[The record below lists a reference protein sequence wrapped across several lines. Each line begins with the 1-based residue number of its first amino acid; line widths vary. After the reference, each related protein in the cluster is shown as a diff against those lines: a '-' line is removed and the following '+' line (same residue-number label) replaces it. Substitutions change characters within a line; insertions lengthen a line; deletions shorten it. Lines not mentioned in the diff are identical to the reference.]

1 MVSAAGL
8 TVRAVEDVAL
18 QLKALLFPAIGDIA
32 VRSVDVDIENVRLD
46 AQCTTAGAACPECG
60 VCSTR
65 VHSSYLR
72 FLADVP
78 SAGRSVVLQLRV
90 RRFRCGYT
98 KCPRR
103 TFVEQIS
110 GLTRR
115 HGQRTERLRSILT
128 AVGLALAGRAGARLA
143 AVLGMS
149 ISRSTVLRLV
159 EALPE
164 SEVPMPRVVGVDEYA
179 TRKGRRYGTVL
190 VDVETRRPID
200 LLPDRE
206 ASSLTAWLAQRPG
219 IEVVCRDRAPYF
231 AEGATAG
238 APQATQVA
246 DRWHLWHNLGE
257 AAERAVARHRQ
268 CLRVLVP
275 DPVAKADE
283 PAPPEEKTDSPWRSE
298 RFANRVRARHATVH
312 ALLEAGHSRRSI
324 GRQLQMTHRTV
335 KSLAEAAKPE
345 DLFRGQWQH
354 NRASVLDEY
363 KPYLD
368 QRWDEGCTNAWK
380 LWEEIVPLGYRGS
393 YGRVSAYLREKR
405 TSPRPVTAQPPAP
418 RVVTRWILSRPE
430 TLTEIEQLRLK
441 AVLTNCPEL
450 DALTGHVRS
459 FAHMLTERQG
469 ERLPQWLDAVRQ
481 DDLPSLHT
489 LAAGIDRD
497 RDAVIAG
504 LTLPWNSGVVE
515 GHVNR
520 IKMLKRQMFGR
531 AGFGLLRKRVLLAP

>member
-1 MVSAAGL
+1 M
-8 TVRAVEDVAL
+8 
-18 QLKALLFPAIGDIA
+18 
-32 VRSVDVDIENVRLD
+32 RSVDVDIENVRLD
-46 AQCTTAGAACPECG
+46 AQCTTAGAACPGCG

-90 RRFRCGYT
+90 RRFRCGNT
-98 KCPRR
+98 KCPRQ

-143 AVLGMS
+143 AVLGTS

-164 SEVPMPRVVGVDEYA
+164 PKVPMPRVVGVDEYA

-206 ASSLTAWLAQRPG
+206 ASSLAAWLAQRPG
-219 IEVVCRDRAPYF
+219 IEVVCRDRAPFF

-257 AAERAVARHRQ
+257 ASERAVARHRQ

-312 ALLEAGHSRRSI
+312 AMLEAGHSRRSI

-335 KSLAEAAKPE
+335 KSLADVARPD

-354 NRASVLDEY
+354 NRTSVLDEY
-363 KPYLD
+363 NPYLD
-368 QRWDEGCTNAWK
+368 KRWDEGCTNAWK

-405 TSPRPVTAQPPAP
+405 TAPRPVTAQPPAP

-441 AVLTNCPEL
+441 AVLANCPEL

-459 FAHMLTERQG
+459 FAQMLTERQG

-531 AGFGLLRKRVLLAP
+531 AGFDLLRKRVLLAP